1 MRRQSIGASSCLLET
16 DADRVFADRGGDLQV
31 AVHGV
36 PVVGWP
42 TVDRHPAA
50 LRIDI
55 ADMESGSLPSC
66 ARSAGVGG
74 DDQAP
79 AVDIVPGLREADG
92 GEVHAV
98 DRWINELPQVGL
110 VDQPPPGAFAP
121 RFGDHH
127 DGVVLTT
134 GMRLT
139 QPEPPRELTGPWVP
153 GGLIVRLRVRLQCR
167 IDGGVAEFPR
177 NRQPEEGVPRGVLE
191 ARPVLAGLAD
201 GLQIPPA
208 HTVSG
213 GLEEPPRFV
222 ALLGQEL
229 ERQRQAA
236 SRTYSV

>member
-1 MRRQSIGASSCLLET
+1 MIRHSIGASFCFLVP

-66 ARSAGVGG
+66 ARRSGVGG
-74 DDQAP
+74 DDQAA
-79 AVDIVPGLREADG
+79 AVDVVPGLGEADG

-98 DRWINELPQVGL
+98 DRGINALPQVGL

-127 DGVVLTT
+127 DGVVLATR
-134 GMRLT
+134 MRLT
-139 QPEPPRELTGPWVP
+139 QTETPCELAGPWVP
-153 GGLIVRLRVRLQCR
+153 GGLIVRLRVGLQFRVDRL
-167 IDGGVAEFPR
+167 V
-177 NRQPEEGVPRGVLE
+177 PE
-191 ARPVLAGLAD
+191 LAGN
-201 GLQIPPA
+201 
-208 HTVSG
+208 
-213 GLEEPPRFV
+213 
-222 ALLGQEL
+222 GQTTECARL
-229 ERQRQAA
+229 RAA
-236 SRTYSV
+236 APTAS